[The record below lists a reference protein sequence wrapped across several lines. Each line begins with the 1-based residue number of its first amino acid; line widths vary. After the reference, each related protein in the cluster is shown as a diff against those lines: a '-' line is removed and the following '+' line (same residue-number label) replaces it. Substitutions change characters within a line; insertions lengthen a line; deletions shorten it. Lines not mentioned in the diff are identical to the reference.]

1 MGACET
7 WGSGPGWEKGAGL
20 AWVDLGRDMRGN
32 LEREGE
38 LQYWGGGK
46 SGIRG
51 VQGGKDLGWE

>member
-1 MGACET
+1 M
-7 WGSGPGWEKGAGL
+7 
-20 AWVDLGRDMRGN
+20 DLGRDMRGN